1 MSEGKLEEVDEAVV
15 PGTSFELAVPIEAQ
29 FLLPRGDGKAQRGG
43 MHFGRW
49 RKCSGGQGEEFFD
62 PGVELRGGREQS
74 IIAAAGLSGDAIR
87 DFALDENHDCFK
99 VFGIV
104 EQPQEDLRSDVVGK
118 IADDLRRLGAEF
130 DAGPAQAGLGSKQRI
145 EINGENVA
153 FDDFNIGEHA
163 EAEAK
168 LCGQH
173 AVKLNRDQAASAL
186 GQERC
191 ENAASGTDFEHRVL
205 RYIAEGVDELLSK
218 AVADEE
224 MLSQLGL
231 MLRTARGH
239 DLRHVDP
246 LFPGHIDCLCPE
258 TYSIITCA
266 REKRVS
272 REGFMH
278 IAFVASEGVPF
289 SKTGGLADVVG
300 ALPRALAA
308 LGHQVSVY
316 LPRYRQTKLADP
328 ATVVRSITIPF
339 DDKYRFASVVT
350 GGSQSGVKFY
360 FVDYP
365 DYFDRDALYGTPAGD
380 YPDNAERFALFSRAV
395 LEATK
400 ILGVPQ
406 IFHCHDWQ
414 SALVPVLLR
423 TVYAEDPAF
432 RDVGTVFTIHNIGY
446 QGLFPPE
453 TLPLLMLPWDL
464 FTMSKMEFFG
474 QVNFLKGA
482 LTFSDFI
489 TTVSRKYSQEIQTA
503 EYGFGLEGVLRDRA
517 ATVTG
522 ILNGVDYDEWSPQAD
537 KFIAAKYS
545 PQDLSGK
552 AQCKQD
558 LLTAFGVK
566 NADPKIPVIGIVSRF
581 AAQKGF
587 DLIAQ
592 IMDRLAR
599 EEMIVV
605 ALGAGDKQY
614 EEMFVRLNKQFPN
627 KIAVKVAYDN
637 AIAHKIEAGSDMF
650 LMPSKY
656 EPCGLNQIYS
666 LKYGTV
672 PIVRATGG
680 LDDTIE
686 PWDARSGKGTGFKF
700 TEYNG
705 ESLLLTIKHALQAYR
720 DQTSWQVLMRNGMN
734 KDFSWNASAR
744 EYGKIYERVKQMR
757 GVAPVQEKV
766 LV

>member
-1 MSEGKLEEVDEAVV
+1 MSRNLFHHNVR
-15 PGTSFELAVPIEAQ
+15 
-29 FLLPRGDGKAQRGG
+29 PRK
-43 MHFGRW
+43 
-49 RKCSGGQGEEFFD
+49 
-62 PGVELRGGREQS
+62 
-74 IIAAAGLSGDAIR
+74 AGL
-87 DFALDENHDCFK
+87 
-99 VFGIV
+99 
-104 EQPQEDLRSDVVGK
+104 
-118 IADDLRRLGAEF
+118 
-130 DAGPAQAGLGSKQRI
+130 AQ
-145 EINGENVA
+145 
-153 FDDFNIGEHA
+153 
-163 EAEAK
+163 
-168 LCGQH
+168 
-173 AVKLNRDQAASAL
+173 
-186 GQERC
+186 
-191 ENAASGTDFEHRVL
+191 
-205 RYIAEGVDELLSK
+205 
-218 AVADEE
+218 
-224 MLSQLGL
+224 
-231 MLRTARGH
+231 
-239 DLRHVDP
+239 
-246 LFPGHIDCLCPE
+246 
-258 TYSIITCA
+258 
-266 REKRVS
+266 
-272 REGFMH
+272 EGFMH

-328 ATVVRSITIPF
+328 ATVVHSITIPF
-339 DDKYRFASVVT
+339 DDKYRFAAVVA
-350 GGSQSGVKFY
+350 GGSQSGVRFY

-365 DYFDRDALYGTPAGD
+365 EYFDRDALYGTPAGD
-380 YPDNAERFALFSRAV
+380 FPDNAERFALFSRAV

-423 TVYAEDPAF
+423 TVYEEDPAF

-482 LTFSDFI
+482 LTFSDFV

-566 NADPKIPVIGIVSRF
+566 NADPKLPVIGIVSRF

-705 ESLLLTIKHALQAYR
+705 ESLLLTIKQALVAYR
-720 DQTSWQVLMRNGMN
+720 DQTSWQVLMRRRFRRRCWSRNTPNSCRPERSEG
-734 KDFSWNASAR
+734 SWFLPVPGAVVAHAR
-744 EYGKIYERVKQMR
+744 TKIPRFARDDNVVKQNSFNPLVQSAHGRHISAAGFCPNHLPCRHGCVLCFGGGTVRSFAEGQGCR
-757 GVAPVQEKV
+757 GWRTAQRTRGGFGGV
-766 LV
+766 L